1 MAAVWI
7 IQILVIAPFLVSLV
21 GAQDVA
27 IGSTRGKEIEKGGQT
42 RYRGISSGCVSVV
55 AWQILSSHNE
65 LFNARL
71 YCVMKC

>member
-1 MAAVWI
+1 MSLSGQQEVRKSRRAGKLDI
-7 IQILVIAPFLVSLV
+7 EGFLQ
-21 GAQDVA
+21 G
-27 IGSTRGKEIEKGGQT
+27 
-42 RYRGISSGCVSVV
+42 VSVV